1 MATFGPVEGNATRGA
16 WGVAALLR
24 ALADTLASRFAAVT
38 VVGEL
43 SGWTR
48 ATSGHCYVTLKDADG
63 EAALVRCAV
72 FRRAAALLD
81 FEPRDGMRVE
91 VRGRV
96 ALYDPR
102 GELQLVIESMRRLGA
117 GALYEEFLRLRQ
129 LLERQGLFDPT
140 RKRRLPSMP
149 RRVAVVTSPGAAAW
163 HDVMAAFQ
171 RRSPQVE
178 VVLVASPVQ
187 GGEAPAALVSALSL
201 ANRLEGVDTV
211 VLVRGG
217 GSLEDLWSFNDER
230 VVRAVAQSARPLVCG
245 VGHETDVTLC
255 DLAADLRAPT
265 PTAAAELAAPAA
277 TELAAALERRQRLL
291 QQGVLMQLD
300 RQAQRLDATAAR
312 LGPAAALLAV
322 QQERLASMFARLRL
336 AATAVVSRKG
346 TDWQARRD
354 RWIDAAGLQMRRCAD
369 RLEAKSLRLQS
380 LDPTAVLSRGFVWVE
395 DAQGRPVLSASAVS
409 PGDDVRAVWRDGAA
423 LARIESVDARGTDG
437 AMGIASGTGK
447 PAEQP

>member
-300 RQAQRLDATAAR
+300 RHAQRLDAT
-312 LGPAAALLAV
+312 G
-322 QQERLASMFARLRL
+322 E
-336 AATAVVSRKG
+336 
-346 TDWQARRD
+346 
-354 RWIDAAGLQMRRCAD
+354 
-369 RLEAKSLRLQS
+369 
-380 LDPTAVLSRGFVWVE
+380 
-395 DAQGRPVLSASAVS
+395 
-409 PGDDVRAVWRDGAA
+409 
-423 LARIESVDARGTDG
+423 
-437 AMGIASGTGK
+437 
-447 PAEQP
+447 